1 MPFFQES
8 AVLQDVAATLL
19 DRLGK
24 NPKVV
29 SDFGRTGLLI
39 HIHLTNP
46 QAFIGLNGR
55 SKPASF
61 SYTLDGAKPDLE
73 LSLEADTLHAI
84 WLGERRLRDAYFG
97 GEIKT
102 RGSIFKVLQLA
113 PIFREAETQYRIVLR
128 DKGLI

>member
-1 MPFFQES
+1 MPFYTES

-19 DRLGK
+19 DRLALD
-24 NPKVV
+24 PKVT

-39 HIHLTNP
+39 HIHLLNP
-46 QAFIGLNGR
+46 KAFIGLNGR

-61 SYTLDGAKPDLE
+61 SYVLDGGKPDLE

-84 WLGERRLRDAYFG
+84 WLGDRRLRDAYFG

-102 RGSIFKVLQLA
+102 KGSIFKVLQLA
-113 PIFREAETQYRIVLR
+113 PIFREAEAQYRVILR
-128 DKGLI
+128 EKGLL